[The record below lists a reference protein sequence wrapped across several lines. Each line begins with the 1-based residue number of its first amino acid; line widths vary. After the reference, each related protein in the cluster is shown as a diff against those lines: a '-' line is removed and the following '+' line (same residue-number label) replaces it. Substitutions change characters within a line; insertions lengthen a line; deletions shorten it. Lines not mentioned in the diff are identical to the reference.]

1 MLRGALGYLSSVAL
15 SLSLCSVAAI
25 ESFLLLMF
33 QEYLSLFLYLAFSLL
48 FILLLVAISVFSV
61 YHNLDSGKN
70 SSYECGFH
78 PFEDARLPF
87 EVRFYLVGV
96 LFIIFDL
103 ELIFLF
109 PWVLSFFHLNLSGFC
124 AMFFFLLLLALGL

>member
-1 MLRGALGYLSSVAL
+1 MFREYS
-15 SLSLCSVAAI
+15 
-25 ESFLLLMF
+25 LLL
-33 QEYLSLFLYLAFSLL
+33 LYMIFSLIFIVFL
-48 FILLLVAISVFSV
+48 ILLSIFAV
-61 YHNLDSGKN
+61 YHNLDLDKN

-103 ELIFLF
+103 EIVFLF
-109 PWVLSFFHLNLSGFC
+109 P
-124 AMFFFLLLLALGL
+124 

>member
-1 MLRGALGYLSSVAL
+1 MFYEYKLALFYLFF
-15 SLSLCSVAAI
+15 AI
-25 ESFLLLMF
+25 FFIFLLVT
-33 QEYLSLFLYLAFSLL
+33 SSI
-48 FILLLVAISVFSV
+48 ILV
-61 YHNLDSGKN
+61 YHNLNSDKN

-78 PFEDARLPF
+78 PFEEARHPF

-109 PWVLSFFHLNLSGFC
+109 P
-124 AMFFFLLLLALGL
+124 